1 MSGLLSPSLLVLAAF
16 AVDMLVGDPRWLPH
30 PVVLMGRAIRRL
42 EGVLRGTGLPLRL
55 AGVLLAVFL
64 VGGAWAAAWAVIAAC
79 AWLHPVAGV
88 LAHVWLFSTTLAPR
102 SLAEHAM
109 AVYRPLAAG
118 DLIQAR
124 ERVGWIVGR
133 DTQDLSEVEVV
144 RAAVETV
151 AESTCDGVIAPLFW
165 GLVGG
170 APLAMAYKAANTLDS
185 MVGHLDEQYR
195 EFGWASAR
203 LDDLLNLVPAR
214 LSAFLLAAA
223 AFSGRALATA
233 WRDARRHP
241 SPNSGWSEAAVA
253 GALGVQLGGL
263 NYYDGEPEMRAYM
276 GEPLRPLE
284 PADIPRAVRLMYLA
298 AGIAVGLG
306 ALVLHWAGR

>member
-1 MSGLLSPSLLVLAAF
+1 MSGLLPPSLVVLAAF

-42 EGVLRGTGLPLRL
+42 EELLRRTGLPLRL
-55 AGVLLAVFL
+55 AGALLALFL
-64 VGGAWAAAWAVIAAC
+64 VGGAWLATWAVIQAC
-79 AWLHPVAGV
+79 AWLHPVAGA

-109 AVYRPLAAG
+109 AVYRPLVAG
-118 DLIQAR
+118 NLLQAR

-133 DTQDLSEVEVV
+133 DTQYLSETEVV

-151 AESTCDGVIAPLFW
+151 AESTCDGVLAPLVW

-185 MVGHLDEQYR
+185 MVGHLDERYR

-214 LSAFLLAAA
+214 LSALLLAAA
-223 AFSGRALATA
+223 ALSGRALATA

-253 GALGVQLGGL
+253 GALGVRLGGL

-276 GEPLRPLE
+276 GDPLRPLE

-298 AGIAVGLG
+298 AAMAVALG
-306 ALVLHWAGR
+306 ALVLYLTGR

>member
-1 MSGLLSPSLLVLAAF
+1 MSGLLPPSLVVLAAF

-42 EGVLRGTGLPLRL
+42 EELLRRTGLPLRL
-55 AGVLLAVFL
+55 AGALLALFL
-64 VGGAWAAAWAVIAAC
+64 VGGAWLATWAVIQAC
-79 AWLHPVAGV
+79 AWLHPVAGA

-109 AVYRPLAAG
+109 AVYRPLVAG
-118 DLIQAR
+118 DLLQAR

-133 DTQDLSEVEVV
+133 DTQDLSETEVV

-151 AESTCDGVIAPLFW
+151 AESTCDGVLAPLFW

-185 MVGHLDEQYR
+185 MVGHLDERYR

-214 LSAFLLAAA
+214 LSALLLAAA
-223 AFSGRALATA
+223 ALSGRALATA

-253 GALGVQLGGL
+253 GALGVRLGGL

-276 GEPLRPLE
+276 GDALRPLE

-298 AGIAVGLG
+298 AAMAVVLG
-306 ALVLHWAGR
+306 ALVLYLTGR

>member
-1 MSGLLSPSLLVLAAF
+1 MSGLLPPSLLVLAAF

-42 EGVLRGTGLPLRL
+42 EGLLRRTELPLRL
-55 AGVLLAVFL
+55 AGALLALFL
-64 VGGAWAAAWAVIAAC
+64 VGGAWLATWAIIQAC
-79 AWLHPVAGV
+79 ARLHPAAGV

-109 AVYRPLAAG
+109 AVYRPLVAG
-118 DLIQAR
+118 DLVQAR

-133 DTQDLSEVEVV
+133 DPENLSETEVV

-165 GLVGG
+165 GLLGG

-185 MVGHLDEQYR
+185 MVGHLDEKYR

-214 LSAFLLAAA
+214 LSALLLAAA

-253 GALGVQLGGL
+253 GALGVRLGGL

-276 GEPLRPLE
+276 GDPLRPLE

-298 AGIAVGLG
+298 AGMAVVLG
-306 ALVLHWAGR
+306 ALALYLLGR